1 VLHLPVALQVYSVR
15 EDAQKDFAGTMQKI
29 KDMGYQGVELA
40 GLYGLPAAEVRGILD
55 QIGLACVSA
64 HVPLADLLSD
74 LDGTLD
80 LYVTIGCKYVAI
92 PYLEE
97 NRRPGTEGFA
107 AVLKAIPAIGQ
118 ACKERQMTLLYHNH
132 DFEFVRMPDGSYGLD
147 YLYATVPANLLQTEL
162 DTCWVNVAGENPV
175 DYIKKYA
182 GRCPVVHFKDFY
194 MEGPKTGDPLY
205 ELIGI
210 DEKRAARKSSFEFRP
225 VGHGLQDIPAL
236 LEAAQSNGAKWVVV
250 EQDNSVGRPALEAAA
265 MSIRYLRALT

>member
-1 VLHLPVALQVYSVR
+1 MLHLPVALQVYSVR

-162 DTCWVNVAGENPV
+162 DT
-175 DYIKKYA
+175 
-182 GRCPVVHFKDFY
+182 
-194 MEGPKTGDPLY
+194 
-205 ELIGI
+205 
-210 DEKRAARKSSFEFRP
+210 
-225 VGHGLQDIPAL
+225 
-236 LEAAQSNGAKWVVV
+236 
-250 EQDNSVGRPALEAAA
+250 
-265 MSIRYLRALT
+265 